1 MNATRNVFKGEN
13 FSMKNTENDFY
24 SSKQFEYLS
33 LHIGGNGDSV
43 EVFRLFSMHLK
54 DKAFKYLKNQSF
66 FWQFKVT
73 FHMYLDLDEMM
84 TMIMLTENLATNI
97 TIG

>member
-1 MNATRNVFKGEN
+1 MNTTRNIFRREN

-43 EVFRLFSMHLK
+43 EVFRLFSMYLK

-66 FWQFKVT
+66 F
-73 FHMYLDLDEMM
+73 
-84 TMIMLTENLATNI
+84 
-97 TIG
+97 

>member
-1 MNATRNVFKGEN
+1 
-13 FSMKNTENDFY
+13 MKNNEIRFH
-24 SSKQFEYLS
+24 SFKQFRCFS
-33 LHIGGNGDSV
+33 LHIGGNRNSV
-43 EVFRLFSMHLK
+43 EVFRLFSMYLK

-97 TIG
+97 TSG